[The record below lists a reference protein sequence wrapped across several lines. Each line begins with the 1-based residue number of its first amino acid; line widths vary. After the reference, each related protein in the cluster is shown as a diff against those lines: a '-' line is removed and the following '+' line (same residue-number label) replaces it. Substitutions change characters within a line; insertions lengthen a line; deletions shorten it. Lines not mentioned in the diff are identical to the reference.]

1 MRFIGSK
8 TKIISFIDETIHKKI
23 KPKKNVVFADLFAGT
38 TVVSQHFKKL
48 GYSVLSNDYLA
59 FSYMLQLA
67 YLKNNKTP
75 TFDKLRIGDYQTV
88 LNHLNTLKPIKGF
101 FYRNYCAD
109 SEDNGYKRNYFS
121 KDNACKIDA
130 ILKEIDLWQSKKIIT
145 KIENAI
151 LRTSLINAV
160 IRVSNISGTYG
171 AFLKKDDPRK
181 YKSLE
186 LKPIVVIPSKRKHQ
200 CYHQDIT
207 TLIHGV
213 SGDILYLDPP
223 YNQRQYPPYY
233 HILETLSLSDNPLI
247 YGKTGRRPYKDK
259 LSPFCIKGRVSEAFE
274 ELIKNSNFEHIFL
287 SYNAEGLLRT
297 KTLKDILSRYGD
309 TQVHFYQHRR
319 YRSNSNG
326 TNHNKVEEIL
336 FYVHKKKQQK

>member
-8 TKIISFIDETIHKKI
+8 TKIINFIDETIHKEI
-23 KPKKNVVFADLFAGT
+23 KPKKNMVFADLFAGT

-67 YLKNNKTP
+67 YLKNSKTP
-75 TFDKLRIGDYQTV
+75 TFNRLRIGDYQKV

-109 SEDNGYKRNYFS
+109 SEDNSYKRNYFS

-130 ILKEIDLWQSKKIIT
+130 ILKKIDLWKSNKVIT
-145 KIENAI
+145 EIENAI
-151 LRTSLINAV
+151 LRTSLIDAV
-160 IRVSNISGTYG
+160 IKVSNISGTYG

-181 YKSLE
+181 FKSLE
-186 LKPIVVIPSKRKHQ
+186 LKPIVIIPSKRKHQ
-200 CYHQDIT
+200 CHHQDIMN
-207 TLIHGV
+207 LIPSV

-223 YNQRQYPPYY
+223 YHQRQYPPYY
-233 HILETLSLSDNPLI
+233 HILETISLSDNPLI

-259 LSPFCIKGRVSEAFE
+259 LSPFCIKARASKAFE
-274 ELIKNSNFEHIFL
+274 ELIRSSNFKHVFL
-287 SYNAEGLLRT
+287 SYNTEGLLKT
-297 KTLKDILSRYGD
+297 GTLKDILSRYGD
-309 TQVHFYQHRR
+309 IQIYSYQHRR

-326 TNHNKVEEIL
+326 TNHNKVREIL
-336 FYVHKKKQQK
+336 FYVRKKI